1 MSPAIRLRHIDRFR
15 DRHGHW
21 RYYLR
26 LPGRKR
32 VALPDDPG
40 SPAFLAA
47 YQREIAKAEAE
58 APAAAA
64 RNAPDSL
71 DALAA
76 SYYASAAYAGLR
88 ASTARNYRRII
99 EHLRAK
105 HGTKPVTMLDA
116 EGVRV
121 LLAEKAATPWAANHR
136 LRLIRALLGH
146 AVELGWLAEDP
157 AAKVRR
163 YKTRSAGFRPWSEAD
178 IAAFEA
184 RWPAGSQERLALYLL
199 LYTGQ
204 RRSDVVRMGRQHLVP
219 GGIEVRQVKT
229 EKRLVIPLHPT
240 LQAEL
245 HRQPRDKLTFLL
257 TAYGR
262 AFASGGAFYNWFA
275 EKARE
280 AGLDKGLSP
289 HGLRKA
295 CGRRM
300 AEAGCSAHQI
310 MSVLG
315 ITLQV
320 AAIYTRD
327 ADQQRLAAQ
336 AMENVVRL
344 HGSQPSPN
352 PARKRRKT

>member
-88 ASTARNYRRII
+88 ASTARNYLRII

-121 LLAEKAATPWAANHR
+121 LLAEKAATP
-136 LRLIRALLGH
+136 
-146 AVELGWLAEDP
+146 
-157 AAKVRR
+157 
-163 YKTRSAGFRPWSEAD
+163 
-178 IAAFEA
+178 
-184 RWPAGSQERLALYLL
+184 
-199 LYTGQ
+199 
-204 RRSDVVRMGRQHLVP
+204 
-219 GGIEVRQVKT
+219 
-229 EKRLVIPLHPT
+229 
-240 LQAEL
+240 
-245 HRQPRDKLTFLL
+245 
-257 TAYGR
+257 
-262 AFASGGAFYNWFA
+262 
-275 EKARE
+275 
-280 AGLDKGLSP
+280 
-289 HGLRKA
+289 
-295 CGRRM
+295 
-300 AEAGCSAHQI
+300 
-310 MSVLG
+310 
-315 ITLQV
+315 
-320 AAIYTRD
+320 
-327 ADQQRLAAQ
+327 
-336 AMENVVRL
+336 
-344 HGSQPSPN
+344 
-352 PARKRRKT
+352 